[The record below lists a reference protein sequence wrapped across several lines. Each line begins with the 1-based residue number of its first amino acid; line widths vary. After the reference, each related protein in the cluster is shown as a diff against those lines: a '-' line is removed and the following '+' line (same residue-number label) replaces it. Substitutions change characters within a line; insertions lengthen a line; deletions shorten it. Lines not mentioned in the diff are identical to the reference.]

1 MISPDYP
8 LASWFLVVS
17 TSFFLVVIALPLL
30 FAPLT
35 WARWYGWKLPEGNSD
50 LTVYFGRCL
59 GGVAFAVIVAVAHGI
74 PNPKSHHLLFELVS
88 LVSGLMILIHL
99 WGAIRKT
106 QPLSE
111 TVEIAVWAV
120 VCIFSLWIRFSVLA

>member
-1 MISPDYP
+1 MINPHYP
-8 LASWFLVVS
+8 LASWYLVIS
-17 TSFFLVVIALPLL
+17 ASFFVVVIALPLL

-35 WARWYGWKLPEGNSD
+35 WARWFGWKIPEGNND

-59 GGVAFAVIVAVAHGI
+59 GATALAIIIAVAHGI
-74 PNPKSHHLLFELVS
+74 PDPKSHHLLFDLVAI
-88 LVSGLMILIHL
+88 VSGLMILIHV

-111 TVEIAVWAV
+111 TIEIAVWVVAFAFAV
-120 VCIFSLWIRFSVLA
+120 WIRFSVLV

>member
-1 MISPDYP
+1 MLGGEHLRHPSSRGGTAPSRVSPAMISPDYP

-35 WARWYGWKLPEGNSD
+35 WARWYGWKLPEGSTD
-50 LTVYFGRCL
+50 LTVYLGRCL

-74 PNPKSHHLLFELVS
+74 PD
-88 LVSGLMILIHL
+88 
-99 WGAIRKT
+99 
-106 QPLSE
+106 
-111 TVEIAVWAV
+111 
-120 VCIFSLWIRFSVLA
+120 

>member
-35 WARWYGWKLPEGNSD
+35 WARWFGWKLPEGNTD

-59 GGVAFAVIVAVAHGI
+59 GGVALAVIVTVARGI
-74 PNPKSHHLLFELVS
+74 PDPKSHHLLFELIS
-88 LVSGLMILIHL
+88 LTTGLMVFVHV
-99 WGAIRKT
+99 WGMLRKA

-111 TVEIAVWAV
+111 NVEILVWAV
-120 VCIFSLWIRFSVLA
+120 VFVFSLWIRFSLLA

>member
-1 MISPDYP
+1 MINPDYP
-8 LASWFLVVS
+8 LASWYLVIA
-17 TSFFLVVIALPLL
+17 TTFFVVVIALPLL

-35 WARWYGWKLPEGNSD
+35 WAKWFGWKIPEGNKD

-59 GGVAFAVIVAVAHGI
+59 GAAALSMLFAVAHGI
-74 PNPKSHHLLFELVS
+74 PDPKSHHILFDMVS
-88 LVSGLMILIHL
+88 LVSGLMIIIHV

-111 TVEIAVWAV
+111 TIEIAVWAV
-120 VCIFSLWIRFSVLA
+120 AFVFAVWIRFSVLS

>member
-1 MISPDYP
+1 MINPDYP
-8 LASWFLVVS
+8 LASWYLVIS
-17 TSFFLVVIALPLL
+17 TSFFVVVVALPLL

-35 WARWYGWKLPEGNSD
+35 WARWFGWKIPQDTTD

-59 GGVAFAVIVAVAHGI
+59 GAAALAIIIAVAHGI
-74 PNPKSHHLLFELVS
+74 PDPKSHHLLFDLVAITT
-88 LVSGLMILIHL
+88 GLMIPIHV

-111 TVEIAVWAV
+111 TVEILVWTVAFVFAV
-120 VCIFSLWIRFSVLA
+120 WIRFSVLA